1 MFSFKDFFNI
11 RKGIIKV
18 FNPAN
23 TVKVLNYAVNS
34 IIEYVDKKD
43 LMGVEKKVEVDEA
56 VQNYVSSHIFGD
68 LMNNKYLNPLFNA
81 ILYSVIPMVTQ
92 TLYDCLKAFIYNLTK
107 KLDDK
112 IAETEPKE
120 EGEA

>member
-11 RKGIIKV
+11 RKGIAKV
-18 FNPAN
+18 FNPVN
-23 TVKVLNYAVNS
+23 TARVLKFAVDK
-34 IIEYVDKKD
+34 IVEYVNRND

-56 VQNYVSSHIFGD
+56 VQKYIIDHIFKD
-68 LMNNKYLNPLFNA
+68 LMSNKYLNPLFTA
-81 ILYSVIPMVTQ
+81 LLYSVIPMVTQ
-92 TLYDCLKAFIYNLTK
+92 TLYDCLKAFIRNLTK

-112 IAETEPKE
+112 LAETEPKE